1 MHVDFHVFGF
11 DVNFGGLSPVV
22 PKPIGL
28 DEFYQLV
35 LQTESKHGAA
45 NAHMVFGPEAE
56 PEDEESSM
64 AVETQPHVI
73 RCISGLVPPDE

>member
-1 MHVDFHVFGF
+1 MAPQMRTWF
-11 DVNFGGLSPVV
+11 
-22 PKPIGL
+22 
-28 DEFYQLV
+28 
-35 LQTESKHGAA
+35 
-45 NAHMVFGPEAE
+45 FGPEAE